1 MVNYTKAGTIAS
13 YLELM
18 EVDAVYLPVP
28 VNFIF
33 IGFDGKGN
41 QGEYFLCLFILF
53 FEIWSHHLIFYFVS
67 IDFKLLPEELERW
80 FSKLDHVFE
89 HTRVPHTKEVPN
101 PFYKTNI
108 EKELRHHLPIISRLN
123 YKYSHLFCLF
133 IGNGGVWF

>member
-1 MVNYTKAGTIAS
+1 M
-13 YLELM
+13 
-18 EVDAVYLPVP
+18 
-28 VNFIF
+28 FR
-33 IGFDGKGN
+33 
-41 QGEYFLCLFILF
+41 LF
-53 FEIWSHHLIFYFVS
+53 FEIWSHHLIFYFIS

-123 YKYSHLFCLF
+123 YKYSHLFWLF
-133 IGNGGVWF
+133 IRNGGVGFIYLDDKLGIYFPFVSFSVHAIQMGEKVTQVIERAINVLARKDDVSR